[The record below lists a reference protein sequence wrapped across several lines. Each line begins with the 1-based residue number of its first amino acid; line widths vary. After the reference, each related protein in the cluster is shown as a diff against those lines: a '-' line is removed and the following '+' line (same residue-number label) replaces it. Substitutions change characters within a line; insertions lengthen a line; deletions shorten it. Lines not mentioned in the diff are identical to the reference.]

1 MFNGTLLDFFWTM
14 AIIFFWVIAI
24 MIWFR
29 CFMDLFGRDD
39 LTGVMKGVWIVALII
54 IPWLGALVYIITR
67 PKVTASDVQM
77 LVRAEAAGQAAS
89 KVSTADELA
98 KLADLKEKGVIN
110 DAQYEQLKAKLVA

>member
-39 LTGVMKGVWIVALII
+39 LTGVMKGIWIVALII

-67 PKVTASDVQM
+67 PKVTATDVQN

-89 KVSTADELA
+89 QVSTADELA
-98 KLADLKEKGVIN
+98 KLADLKEKGVVD
-110 DAQYEQLKAKLVA
+110 DAQYEALKAKLLA

>member
-1 MFNGTLLDFFWTM
+1 MFNGTLLDCFWTM

-110 DAQYEQLKAKLVA
+110 DAQYEELKAKLIA

>member
-1 MFNGTLLDFFWTM
+1 MFNGSLLDFFWTM

-67 PKVTASDVQM
+67 PKVTATDVQM

-110 DAQYEQLKAKLVA
+110 DAQYEALKAKLLA

>member
-29 CFMDLFGRDD
+29 CFMDLFSRDD
-39 LTGVMKGVWIVALII
+39 VTGVMKGVWIVALII

-67 PKVTASDVQM
+67 PKVTATDVQA
-77 LVRAEAAGQAAS
+77 LVRAEAAGQAAA

-98 KLADLKEKGVIN
+98 KLADLKEKGVVN
-110 DAQYEQLKAKLVA
+110 DAQYEELKAKLLA

>member
-39 LTGVMKGVWIVALII
+39 LGGGMKAVWILALIL

-67 PKVTASDVQM
+67 PKVTASDVQNM
-77 LVRAEAAGQAAS
+77 VRMEAAGQAAA

-98 KLADLKEKGVIN
+98 KLADLKDKGVIT
-110 DAQYEQLKAKLVA
+110 DAQYEDLKAKLIA

>member
-29 CFMDLFGRDD
+29 CFMDLFSRDD
-39 LTGVMKGVWIVALII
+39 VTGVMKGVWIVALII
-54 IPWLGALVYIITR
+54 IPWLGALVYIVTR
-67 PKVTASDVQM
+67 PKVTASDVQNI
-77 LVRAEAAGQAAS
+77 VRMEAAGQAAA

-98 KLADLKEKGVIN
+98 KLADLKDKGVIN
-110 DAQYEQLKAKLVA
+110 DVQYEQLKTKLLA

>member
-39 LTGVMKGVWIVALII
+39 LSGGIKAVWIVALIL

-110 DAQYEQLKAKLVA
+110 DAQYEQLKAKLLA

>member
-29 CFMDLFGRDD
+29 CFTDLFARDD
-39 LTGVMKGVWIVALII
+39 LGGGMKAVWILALIL

-67 PKVTASDVQM
+67 PKVTASDVQNI
-77 LVRAEAAGQAAS
+77 VRMEAAGQAAA

-98 KLADLKEKGVIN
+98 KLSDLKDKGVIN
-110 DAQYEQLKAKLVA
+110 DAQYEQLKAKLIA

>member
-29 CFMDLFGRDD
+29 CFMDLFGRED

-67 PKVTASDVQM
+67 PKVTATDVQM

-89 KVSTADELA
+89 QVSTADELA
-98 KLADLKEKGVIN
+98 KLADLKEKGVVN
-110 DAQYEQLKAKLVA
+110 DAQYEALKAKLLA

>member
-29 CFMDLFGRDD
+29 CFMDLFSRDD
-39 LTGVMKGVWIVALII
+39 LGGGMKAVWILALIL
-54 IPWLGALVYIITR
+54 IPWLGALVYIIAR

-77 LVRAEAAGQAAS
+77 MVRAEAAGQAAA

-98 KLADLKEKGVIN
+98 KLADLKDKGVIN
-110 DAQYEQLKAKLVA
+110 DAQYEDLKAKLLA